1 MAQATGVDR
10 ALDQAVEEA
19 LVRALRSPAIG
30 RAIERAIEDNAAEAE
45 LRSDDIAQVVK
56 RALESKVAEE
66 VWIEVLAS
74 EQAQRLVQRVADAP
88 EVRAAIAAQGAG
100 LITDIGLRL
109 TKITEAL
116 DDALERL
123 VRPRD
128 PDSETNQAGLATRAA
143 AATVDIALLVFAYSL
158 ASGVFA
164 SVISF
169 TFGAQLSLAAA
180 IVLGVLGFIVAAG
193 VFSAFWALAGQ
204 TPGMRFLS
212 IRVTQHGAR
221 HLTVKCSIQ
230 RVFAVILSLIPL
242 GLGYLVILRDPQRRA
257 WADRMTGTSVIYDP
271 VQRSAPYARARLESA
286 SDHPTQTDPLRTAQ
300 QQTGR

>member
-30 RAIERAIEDNAAEAE
+30 RAIERAIEDNAATAE
-45 LRSDDIAQVVK
+45 LRSDDIAQIVK
-56 RALESKVAEE
+56 RALESKVAED

-74 EQAQRLVQRVADAP
+74 EQAQRLVERVADAP

-100 LITDIGLRL
+100 LITDIGIRL

-116 DDALERL
+116 DDALERM
-123 VRPRD
+123 VRPRA

-143 AATVDIALLVFAYSL
+143 AAAVDIALLFFAYSL
-158 ASGVFA
+158 ASGVLAAVF
-164 SVISF
+164 SF
-169 TFGAQLSLAAA
+169 TFGSQLSLTGG
-180 IVLGVLGFIVAAG
+180 IVLGFVAFVIGGGIFA
-193 VFSAFWALAGQ
+193 AFWALAGQ

-221 HLTVKCSIQ
+221 HLTLGCATR
-230 RVFAVILSLIPL
+230 RVFAVLASLLPL
-242 GLGYLVILRDPQRRA
+242 GLGYFAVLRDPQRRA
-257 WADRMTGTSVIYDP
+257 WADRMTGTAVIYDP
-271 VQRSAPYARARLESA
+271 VQRSAPYARSEPEPERKA
-286 SDHPTQTDPLRTAQ
+286 
-300 QQTGR
+300 